1 VTAVDPQRPGAGT
14 AAHGSHGTADHA
26 PAGHGG
32 NIFDPQLLDRCIS
45 CGFCLP
51 ACPTYALTKDEGSSP
66 RGRITLMR
74 ALETGRLDPDDD
86 RLQTESS
93 FCLGCRAC
101 EPVCP
106 AGVQYGHLLETWRDH
121 QWRGRHRPLLARAL
135 MLVVDRKALIR
146 LMGVVRRP
154 ARTRESA
161 RSPARIGTFV
171 SAVRSRGTA
180 PVGAVRESSDPGVS
194 LMLGCFERGLFPG
207 VSRAVQKLLPGIAV
221 PENQGC
227 CGALHAH
234 NGDSA
239 GGVELAK
246 KLGEQLPGVIVTT
259 AGGCAAHL
267 ATVLGRDR
275 VHELSEHLVK
285 EGREPVGELTVD
297 DGKGGRRRARVAIQ
311 DSCHLRNGLGVS
323 AEPRALLGA
332 VADFVPV
339 TGDGSCCGSAGTYSL
354 LRPGDAKRVLAPK
367 LDAVEAAGVDYVVAV
382 NPGCL
387 RQWQSG
393 LAGRRSRIRAV
404 HLADLLVAAAGGR
417 RLPKGLPL
425 AARLPQVRV
434 PSGQR
439 VRRVFRLRKDAGA
452 QSTDGWS
459 A

>member
-1 VTAVDPQRPGAGT
+1 MTTTDRPGAG
-14 AAHGSHGTADHA
+14 AAEHGSHDTGDHA
-26 PAGHGG
+26 HREHGG
-32 NIFDPQLLDRCIS
+32 NVFDPQLLDRCIS

-51 ACPTYALTKDEGSSP
+51 ACPTYALTRDEGSSP

-74 ALETGRLDPDDD
+74 ALETGRLDPDDE
-86 RLQTESS
+86 RLQKESS

-106 AGVQYGHLLETWRDH
+106 AGVEYGHLLETWRDH

-135 MLVVDRKALIR
+135 MLVVDRKPIIR
-146 LMGVVRRP
+146 LIGAVRRP
-154 ARTRESA
+154 ARTA
-161 RSPARIGTFV
+161 APA
-171 SAVRSRGTA
+171 AA
-180 PVGAVRESSDPGVS
+180 PQDGQGPVS

-207 VSRAVQKLLPGIAV
+207 VSKAVRTLMPEIRV
-221 PENQGC
+221 PEDQGC

-239 GGVELAK
+239 RGIALAR
-246 KLGEQLPGVIVTT
+246 KLGEELPGTIVTT

-275 VHELSEHLVK
+275 VHELSEHMVK
-285 EGREPVGELTVD
+285 TGREPIGELTVD
-297 DGKGGRRRARVAIQ
+297 DGEGGRRRVRVAIQ

-323 AEPRALLGA
+323 AQPRALIGA

-339 TGDGSCCGSAGTYSL
+339 QGDGSCCGSAGTYSL
-354 LRPGDAKRVLAPK
+354 LRPADARRVLDPK
-367 LDAVEAAGVDYVVAV
+367 LDAVEAAGVDYLVAV

-387 RQWQSG
+387 RQWQTG
-393 LAGRRSRIRAV
+393 LARRRSRVRAV

-417 RLPKGLPL
+417 PLPRGLPV
-425 AARLPQVRV
+425 AARLPQVRL

-439 VRRVFRLRKDAGA
+439 VRRLAGRLPGRRRGDGA
-452 QSTDGWS
+452 PTTSGFS